1 MEEESKFIIRS
12 YHKIDLAQMYSP
24 DVKADSAARKMR
36 RWINRNAELKRRL
49 EEIQINALNHTYT
62 PRQVAILVEFL
73 GEP

>member
-24 DVKADSAARKMR
+24 GVKADSAARKMR

-49 EEIQINALNHTYT
+49 EEVQINALNHTYT